1 MKRNVR
7 GDQILNSVFFMQKP
21 RLWKYLPEFPAHG
34 PQGKIVA
41 EFKVDDEGHFHKYG
55 KHGGWNHQKGGRPH
69 EYHRL
74 AYKGEGGYQHN
85 GYHHNGEVYYEGGN
99 EWAGKKGDHKHKGG
113 KEDHHRHHEEEGK
126 GHKGKKGD
134 KHGKEDTDMK
144 KKTDHPRHGKGDQ
157 DLGQKKKMNDAQ
169 PNQVDGF
176 ISAQSVNGT
185 EASNVPAVAAASPS
199 GIPKNAAASSSSSSS
214 AASSASSSSAK
225 PSSSTSTSASSNTHQ
240 VAVSFVAMMA
250 TVAAWCLA

>member
-1 MKRNVR
+1 
-7 GDQILNSVFFMQKP
+7 MQKP

-41 EFKVDDEGHFHKYG
+41 EFKIDDDGHFHKYG
-55 KHGGWNHQKGGRPH
+55 KHGGWNHQKGGRPN

-74 AYKGEGGYQHN
+74 AYKGEGGYQYK

-99 EWAGKKGDHKHKGG
+99 ESTGKKGEHKHKGM
-113 KEDHHRHHEEEGK
+113 KEDHSHHEEKQEGGK
-126 GHKGKKGD
+126 GHKGDKDEKHAKK
-134 KHGKEDTDMK
+134 DTDMK

-157 DLGQKKKMNDAQ
+157 DLGKKKKMNDVQAS
-169 PNQVDGF
+169 QVDGF

-185 EASNVPAVAAASPS
+185 EASSVPAVAAASPS
-199 GIPKNAAASSSSSSS
+199 SIPKNAAASSSSSSSS
-214 AASSASSSSAK
+214 AASSASSSAS

-240 VAVSFVAMMA
+240 VAVSFVALMA